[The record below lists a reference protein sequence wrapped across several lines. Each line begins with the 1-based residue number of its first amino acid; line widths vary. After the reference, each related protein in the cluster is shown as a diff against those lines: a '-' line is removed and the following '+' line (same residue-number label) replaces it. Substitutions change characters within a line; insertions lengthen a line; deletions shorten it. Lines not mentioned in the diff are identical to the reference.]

1 LKEEDSFLAEMLS
14 EKDSCCCWDWT
25 IEGCLCLLACGSF
38 LHYSLVLLTVLM
50 LCGGIKV
57 VGEELSVL
65 PGMDSLLALGA
76 LERFADFVGGL
87 FKRAGK
93 TDDNKDYDVVVYDG
107 VSSEEIFRMFGS
119 AERARF
125 VILHDFQNTLAVS
138 ILSENVQKH

>member
-1 LKEEDSFLAEMLS
+1 M
-14 EKDSCCCWDWT
+14 
-25 IEGCLCLLACGSF
+25 CLLACGSF

-50 LCGGIKV
+50 LCGEIKV

-87 FKRAGK
+87 FKRVGK

-107 VSSEEIFRMFGS
+107 LSSEEIFRMFGS
-119 AERARF
+119 AERARC
-125 VILHDFQNTLAVS
+125 VILHAVS

>member
-1 LKEEDSFLAEMLS
+1 ML
-14 EKDSCCCWDWT
+14 T
-25 IEGCLCLLACGSF
+25 
-38 LHYSLVLLTVLM
+38 

-87 FKRAGK
+87 FKRVGK

-107 VSSEEIFRMFGS
+107 LSSEEIFRMFGS
-119 AERARF
+119 AERARC
-125 VILHDFQNTLAVS
+125 VIFHDFQNTLAVS